1 MKEREVDEELLD
13 RIKEVF
19 TETKTRVRVRIREEK
34 GEEFWTGRGLR
45 QGFPLS
51 PLLFSILLADL
62 EEKME
67 KKGKGGVILGNKRI
81 YSLAYADDVVLL
93 GDDEGGMKLLMK
105 RFEEYVREDLTVNV
119 PKTKVVYFRKRKS
132 DVKYEWKLNGESV
145 ERVEEFC
152 YLGFWF
158 EAGGGIELQVKKRI
172 ESASRVMV
180 SVWGIGKRRFKNDW
194 KMRTWMFD
202 SLVWSVLCYGVEI
215 WGWKEYRKVET
226 LQERFLRWV
235 TGVSWNCPGY
245 MLREELGRE
254 KLVSKQRKRAWNF
267 EEKLKN
273 GRGSKIAQVC
283 LQEILSKET
292 RSITGHSRWE
302 EERRQVREEWR
313 MGEEGREWQEIEEE
327 MSKRQKEMRW
337 RKIADSRYDKWY
349 RMIKIEGI
357 SEYLEKW
364 KKECKWTRMIRF
376 RMGEDMNECKYWMK
390 EEMKLCRI
398 CGYERES
405 WEHVLERC
413 TGDEDEG
420 KSVGERVIWILE
432 GSGQGEKWIKNLEER
447 REEKMNEVDA
457 KIEQDKIYSVA

>member
-1 MKEREVDEELLD
+1 MF
-13 RIKEVF
+13 IIF
-19 TETKTRVRVRIREEK
+19 T
-34 GEEFWTGRGLR
+34 LY
-45 QGFPLS
+45 Q
-51 PLLFSILLADL
+51 
-62 EEKME
+62 
-67 KKGKGGVILGNKRI
+67 
-81 YSLAYADDVVLL
+81 
-93 GDDEGGMKLLMK
+93 
-105 RFEEYVREDLTVNV
+105 
-119 PKTKVVYFRKRKS
+119 
-132 DVKYEWKLNGESV
+132 
-145 ERVEEFC
+145 
-152 YLGFWF
+152 
-158 EAGGGIELQVKKRI
+158 LQVKKRI
-172 ESASRVMV
+172 ESASRVMGQ
-180 SVWGIGKRRFKNDW
+180 VWGIGKRRLKNDW

-215 WGWKEYRKVET
+215 WGWKEYKKVET

-302 EERRQVREEWR
+302 EERRQVGEEWR
-313 MGEEGREWQEIEEE
+313 MGEEGREWQEIEE
-327 MSKRQKEMRW
+327 MSKRQEEMRW
-337 RKIADSRYDKWY
+337 RKIADSRYNKWY
-349 RMIKIEGI
+349 RMTKVEGTP
-357 SEYLEKW
+357 EYLEKW
-364 KKECKWTRMIRF
+364 KKECKWTRMISF
-376 RMGEDMNECKYWMK
+376 RMGEGMNECKYWMN

-413 TGDEDEG
+413 TGDEEER
-420 KSVGERVIWILE
+420 KSVVEKVIWILD

-447 REEKMNEVDA
+447 REFPSLFQILYPLFIFISFHFRSFSLKR
-457 KIEQDKIYSVA
+457 K